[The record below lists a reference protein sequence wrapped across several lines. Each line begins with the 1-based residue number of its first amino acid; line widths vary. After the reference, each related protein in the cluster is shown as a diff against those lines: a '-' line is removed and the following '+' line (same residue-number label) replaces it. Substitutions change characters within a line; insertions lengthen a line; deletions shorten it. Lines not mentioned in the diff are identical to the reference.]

1 MKLFIASHTLFI
13 AEYNQEGTIPVQVPE
28 LCTKVPG
35 FKAERRISRPL
46 SMGKKSRIFCDS
58 VPITCTYKSP

>member
-13 AEYNQEGTIPVQVPE
+13 AEYNQEGTSVQEPE
-28 LCTKVPG
+28 LCAKVPG

-46 SMGKKSRIFCDS
+46 SMGKNL
-58 VPITCTYKSP
+58 